1 MTITNLDDVKK
12 LSEQVLEE
20 NYIEE
25 PPVNIYEVA
34 KNYGLE
40 VEEQYFPARYSQ
52 ISGFITEDN
61 GKPHLVVNAADSQ
74 NRKNFTVGHELGHWL
89 MHRDKLR
96 DDPKVGVLFR
106 IPLGKL
112 NVDPLEKQANTFAAN
127 LLVPE
132 KMLLERKKLGLSQK
146 DLANIFGVSEEVIGY
161 RLEHIECITHLGTN
175 YTQYKVH
182 CQHFVLF
189 LSRQVI

>member
-1 MTITNLDDVKK
+1 MATITTLEDVKK

-25 PPVNIYEVA
+25 PPIDIYEVA

-40 VEEQYFPARYSQ
+40 VEEQSFPSKYSQ

-61 GKPHLVVNAADSQ
+61 GAPHLVVNAADSK
-74 NRKNFTVGHELGHWL
+74 NRKNFTVAHELGHWL
-89 MHRDKLR
+89 MHRDNLR
-96 DDPKVGVLFR
+96 ADPKVGVLFR

-112 NVDPLEKQANTFAAN
+112 NADPLEKQANTFAAN

-132 KMLLERKKLGLSQK
+132 KMLIAKKKLGLSQK
-146 DLANIFGVSEEVIGY
+146 ELAETFGVSEEVIGY
-161 RLEHIECITHLGTN
+161 RLEHTN
-175 YTQYKVH
+175 GA
-182 CQHFVLF
+182 
-189 LSRQVI
+189 SRTPKAT